1 MLAKWLKERGVK
13 LIGLPSTDKLDFYD
27 DDIINK
33 NQYPK
38 PLFFEKMRILDKN
51 YIYVD
56 SKKILKENTS
66 NIKDVYFYDD
76 THCSPVASKIIANKI
91 KSEIENSENRTNAQQ
106 ELGKKAVSVL
116 KWKFRLP

>member
-38 PLFFEKMRILDKN
+38 PLFFETMRSLDKN
-51 YIYVD
+51 YIYID

-76 THCSPVASKIIANKI
+76 THWSPVASKIIADKI
-91 KSEIENSENRTNAQQ
+91 KSEIENSENSKNAQ
-106 ELGKKAVSVL
+106 
-116 KWKFRLP
+116 